1 MAEHLT
7 KEDLRGVI
15 PPIVSTFDDNGELDL
30 GLFEREI
37 EFMRLSG
44 IEVVLVGGSTG
55 EGASLTPEELATLAR
70 VAADGGLR
78 VIAGII
84 TTNTRDAATR
94 AVLASAAG
102 ASALLVAPP
111 IYVRPSDVGLETYVA
126 DIAEAGRLP
135 ILFYN
140 HFFYEASVVR
150 RIAELPVVIGVKE
163 ASVDVIGELVQV
175 AGDHI
180 TVAAGIDPTP
190 LAGLVL
196 GADAVIAGVNAVAP
210 SQAMAVYEA
219 FAVGDLGLARDL
231 LQRIAPLAR
240 LMTEPVDF
248 PAAVKFAINAAGRDV
263 GRPRLPFQPVSSEKG
278 GLIREALRYAGIL
291 DLASVV

>member
-1 MAEHLT
+1 MAEPLT

-15 PPIVSTFDDNGELDL
+15 PPIVSTFDDGDDLAL
-30 GLFEREI
+30 GLFEREV
-37 EFMRLSG
+37 EFMRRSG

-55 EGASLTPEELATLAR
+55 EGSVLTPEELASLTR

-84 TTNTRDAATR
+84 TTNSRDAARR
-94 AVLASAAG
+94 AVLAGAAG
-102 ASALLVAPP
+102 ACALLVAPP
-111 IYVRPSDVGLETYVA
+111 IYVRPSEVGLETYLV
-126 DIAEAGRLP
+126 DITDAAGLP
-135 ILFYN
+135 IVFYN
-140 HFFYEASVVR
+140 HFFYEASVLR
-150 RIAELPVVIGVKE
+150 RIAELPAVIGIKE

-180 TVAAGIDPTP
+180 SVAAGIDPTP

-196 GADAVIAGVNAVAP
+196 GAGAVIAGVNAVVP
-210 SQAMAVYEA
+210 SQAIAVYDA
-219 FAVGDLGLARDL
+219 FATGDLGLAREL
-231 LQRIAPLAR
+231 LDRMAPLAR

-248 PAAVKFAINAAGRDV
+248 PAAVKFAINATGRDV

-278 GLIREALRYAGIL
+278 GLIREALKHAGIL